1 MTSSEITSAM
11 QRSAEPMAL
20 GARHASPLP
29 SDPFAGATE
38 PTEHAPPA
46 PAGLA
51 SRSSVLLASLAFG
64 IAFLLAWQFVP
75 PALGV
80 PSYIIPTVTD
90 LAREF
95 TRMLARE
102 NLLGHVLSTVTIAIA
117 GFVIGSLLGAA
128 MGYILGMSVL
138 IEKVLSPYILGLQI
152 APKVAFAP
160 LFIMWLGYNA
170 WPKLIVTILVVF
182 FPILVNV
189 LQSMKTVDR
198 DLINLARAYSMNCMR
213 IFWKIEMPSSMPALM
228 AGLRIGATLAVIGV
242 TVGELV
248 GGNTGLGYLITF
260 GEGQANTA
268 MVFNAIV
275 LLTLV
280 GIVLYSA
287 VAIIEA
293 RVLHYIPRALR

>member
-1 MTSSEITSAM
+1 MSSSDVTAAVGRTM
-11 QRSAEPMAL
+11 EP
-20 GARHASPLP
+20 ASR
-29 SDPFAGATE
+29 
-38 PTEHAPPA
+38 PTELVASDHPMPA
-46 PAGLA
+46 PATGLG
-51 SRSSVLLASLAFG
+51 SPTSILVGSLSFGLL
-64 IAFLLAWQFVP
+64 FLLAWQFLP

-95 TRMLARE
+95 TRMVQRE
-102 NLLGHVLSTVTIAIA
+102 NLMVHVVSTVTIATA
-117 GFVIGSLLGAA
+117 GFVIGSFLGAA
-128 MGYILGMSVL
+128 MGYVLGMSVF

-170 WPKLIVTILVVF
+170 WPKLLVTVLVVF

-189 LQSMKTVDR
+189 LQSMKTIDR
-198 DLINLARAYSMNCMR
+198 DLINLARAYSMSR
-213 IFWKIEMPSSMPALM
+213 LQIFWKIEVPASMPALM

-280 GIVLYSA
+280 GIVVYGA
-287 VAIIEA
+287 VTMIEA
-293 RVLHYIPRALR
+293 RVLHYIPRAMR

>member
-1 MTSSEITSAM
+1 M
-11 QRSAEPMAL
+11 EP
-20 GARHASPLP
+20 ASR
-29 SDPFAGATE
+29 
-38 PTEHAPPA
+38 PTELVASDHPMPA
-46 PAGLA
+46 PATGLG
-51 SRSSVLLASLAFG
+51 SPTSILVGSLSFGLL
-64 IAFLLAWQFVP
+64 FLLAWQFLP

-95 TRMLARE
+95 TRMVQRE
-102 NLLGHVLSTVTIAIA
+102 NLMVHVVSTVTIATA
-117 GFVIGSLLGAA
+117 GFVIGSFLGAA
-128 MGYILGMSVL
+128 MGYVLGMSVF

-170 WPKLIVTILVVF
+170 WPKLLVTVLVVF

-189 LQSMKTVDR
+189 LQSMKTIDR
-198 DLINLARAYSMNCMR
+198 DLINLARAYSMSRMQ
-213 IFWKIEMPSSMPALM
+213 IFWKIEVPASMPALM

-280 GIVLYSA
+280 GIVLYGA
-287 VAIIEA
+287 VTMIEA
-293 RVLHYIPRALR
+293 RVLHYIPRAMR

>member
-1 MTSSEITSAM
+1 M
-11 QRSAEPMAL
+11 EP
-20 GARHASPLP
+20 ASR
-29 SDPFAGATE
+29 
-38 PTEHAPPA
+38 PTELVASDHPMPA
-46 PAGLA
+46 PATGLG
-51 SRSSVLLASLAFG
+51 SPTSILVGSLSFGLL
-64 IAFLLAWQFVP
+64 FLLAWQFLP

-95 TRMLARE
+95 TRMVQRE
-102 NLLGHVLSTVTIAIA
+102 NLMVHVVSTVTIATA
-117 GFVIGSLLGAA
+117 GFVIGSFLGAA
-128 MGYILGMSVL
+128 MGYVLGMSVF

-170 WPKLIVTILVVF
+170 WPKLLVTVLVVF

-189 LQSMKTVDR
+189 LQSMKTIDR
-198 DLINLARAYSMNCMR
+198 DLINLARAYSMNR
-213 IFWKIEMPSSMPALM
+213 LQIFWKIEVPASMPALM

-280 GIVLYSA
+280 GIVLYGA
-287 VAIIEA
+287 VTMIEA
-293 RVLHYIPRALR
+293 RVLHYIPRAMR

>member
-1 MTSSEITSAM
+1 MSSSDLTAAAERTPALTPPLPADEGRAEAPRAEPVAPRSLTSSTSIL
-11 QRSAEPMAL
+11 L
-20 GARHASPLP
+20 GSLG
-29 SDPFAGATE
+29 F
-38 PTEHAPPA
+38 
-46 PAGLA
+46 GL
-51 SRSSVLLASLAFG
+51 L
-64 IAFLLAWQFVP
+64 FLLAWQFLP

-80 PSYIIPTVTD
+80 PSFIIPTVTD
-90 LAREF
+90 LVRELG
-95 TRMLARE
+95 RMIQRE
-102 NLLGHVLSTVTIAIA
+102 NLMVHILSTATIATI
-117 GFVIGSLLGAA
+117 GFVIGSFLGAA
-128 MGYILGMSVL
+128 MGYVLGMSVFV
-138 IEKVLSPYILGLQI
+138 EKVLSPYILGLQI

-170 WPKLIVTILVVF
+170 WPKLLVTILVVF

-198 DLINLARAYSMNCMR
+198 DLINLARAYSMNR
-213 IFWKIEMPSSMPALM
+213 LQIFWKIEVPTSMPALM

-275 LLTLV
+275 LLTLI
-280 GIVLYSA
+280 GILLYGA
-287 VAIIEA
+287 VAMIEA
-293 RVLHYIPRALR
+293 RVLHYIPRAMR

>member
-1 MTSSEITSAM
+1 MSASELTAAVE
-11 QRSAEPMAL
+11 RTRTLGAEPVAP
-20 GARHASPLP
+20 AAQ
-29 SDPFAGATE
+29 AGV
-38 PTEHAPPA
+38 PEHPA
-46 PAGLA
+46 PAPSGGL
-51 SRSSVLLASLAFG
+51 SSPTSILVGSLAFG
-64 IAFLLAWQFVP
+64 MLFLLAWQFLP

-95 TRMLARE
+95 GRMVQRE
-102 NLLGHVLSTVTIAIA
+102 NLMVHVLSTVTIATA
-117 GFVIGSLLGAA
+117 GFVIGSFLGAA
-128 MGYILGMSVL
+128 MGYVLGMSVF

-170 WPKLIVTILVVF
+170 WPKLVVTILVVF
-182 FPILVNV
+182 FPIMVNV

-198 DLINLARAYSMNCMR
+198 DLINLARAYSMSRMQ
-213 IFWKIEMPSSMPALM
+213 IFWKIEVPASMPALM

-275 LLTLV
+275 LLTLI
-280 GIVLYSA
+280 GIVLYAA
-287 VAIIEA
+287 VAVIEA
-293 RVLHYIPRALR
+293 RVLHYIPRAMR

>member
-1 MTSSEITSAM
+1 M
-11 QRSAEPMAL
+11 EP
-20 GARHASPLP
+20 ASRPTQP
-29 SDPFAGATE
+29 VASDHPM
-38 PTEHAPPA
+38 PA
-46 PAGLA
+46 PATGLG
-51 SRSSVLLASLAFG
+51 SPTSIFVGSLSFGLL
-64 IAFLLAWQFVP
+64 FLLAWQFLP

-95 TRMLARE
+95 TRMVQRE
-102 NLLGHVLSTVTIAIA
+102 NLMVHVVSTVTIATA
-117 GFVIGSLLGAA
+117 GFVIGSFLGAA
-128 MGYILGMSVL
+128 MGYVLGMSVF

-170 WPKLIVTILVVF
+170 WPKLLVTVLVVF

-189 LQSMKTVDR
+189 LQSMKTIDR
-198 DLINLARAYSMNCMR
+198 DLINLARAYSMNR
-213 IFWKIEMPSSMPALM
+213 LQIFWKIEVPASMPALM

-280 GIVLYSA
+280 GIVLYGA
-287 VAIIEA
+287 VTMIEA
-293 RVLHYIPRALR
+293 RVLHYIPRAMR